1 MIPYLRFYR
10 KSTYPKLLAFLLC
23 LIASLSI
30 TMLYSA
36 GHSFSPW
43 ALKQLLRFVV
53 SFLAFSVISYLDL
66 RLWLLYASFIFLASL
81 GLLIGVELLG
91 FIGMGAKRWIDLYI
105 FQLQPSAIMKFSLI
119 LLIAAHF
126 HFLGVRHHK
135 LRSIVLPV
143 AAIFISAL
151 LVLRQPDLGTTI
163 ILCAVG
169 FSMLF
174 AAGVPWYFFISLGTV
189 CLLTLPI
196 IWSFLKVYQKKRIL
210 TFLNPGADPLGAG
223 YHTLQSKIAIGSGG
237 LWGKGLGHGSQG
249 QLDFL
254 PEKQTDFIFTMLCE
268 EWGFF
273 GALFLLGIYLFILVK
288 SYLLALRCP
297 VIFTKLLVVGVVS
310 TLFFHVFVN
319 IGMVIGILPIVGVPL
334 PLMSYGGTSLLA
346 FMVGFGWLAAADSQ
360 QQARLPLSGVNSA
373 EAPVL

>member
-1 MIPYLRFYR
+1 M
-10 KSTYPKLLAFLLC
+10 
-23 LIASLSI
+23 
-30 TMLYSA
+30 
-36 GHSFSPW
+36 
-43 ALKQLLRFVV
+43 
-53 SFLAFSVISYLDL
+53 
-66 RLWLLYASFIFLASL
+66 
-81 GLLIGVELLG
+81 
-91 FIGMGAKRWIDLYI
+91 
-105 FQLQPSAIMKFSLI
+105 
-119 LLIAAHF
+119 
-126 HFLGVRHHK
+126 
-135 LRSIVLPV
+135 
-143 AAIFISAL
+143 
-151 LVLRQPDLGTTI
+151 
-163 ILCAVG
+163 
-169 FSMLF
+169 
-174 AAGVPWYFFISLGTV
+174 
-189 CLLTLPI
+189 
-196 IWSFLKVYQKKRIL
+196 
-210 TFLNPGADPLGAG
+210 GAG